1 MTSVSMQA
9 CNKCTCEDL
18 LDQCT
23 SWAYQGLGF
32 ININFDFVLLQ
43 NIKQVVSAFMAT
55 CPQNLNVQNLKMKT
69 DFQQGEVS
77 SRHFLPSKYCVFI
90 NHQSNIVKIE
100 ELYQG
105 HCRSAEWKDYMSL
118 NCMKTCNKCGY
129 QVCEDTEDQ
138 CSKWAVDG

>member
-1 MTSVSMQA
+1 M
-9 CNKCTCEDL
+9 
-18 LDQCT
+18 
-23 SWAYQGLGF
+23 F
-32 ININFDFVLLQ
+32 
-43 NIKQVVSAFMAT
+43 KQVVSAFMAT

-138 CSKWAVDG
+138 CSKWAADG